1 MKQSHPNISLQR
13 LCLLFG
19 VTRQAYYEAQLH
31 ENKTSIAHMIVLTL
45 VKELR
50 SNMPMLGTRKL
61 LFLLTPELKKHG
73 IKMGRDQLFDLLRF
87 HGLLMR
93 RRRRGIKT
101 TNSHHWLKK
110 YPNLTVDL
118 LPTAAEQLWVSDITY
133 IRTKQGSSYL
143 SLITDAYSRKI
154 MGYALHQTLE
164 ATGCMEALN
173 MAISQRQS
181 ATPAASSLIHHSD
194 RGVQYCCAEYIEL
207 LVKENISIS
216 MTQNGTPYENAL
228 AERINGILKHEFCC
242 DQIYGSHQEAQRSID
257 KTINVYNQNWPHG
270 SLDYFTP
277 EQAHEKQGAIQKRW
291 RKYRKFT
298 AKQTDILEVEA

>member
-1 MKQSHPNISLQR
+1 
-13 LCLLFG
+13 
-19 VTRQAYYEAQLH
+19 
-31 ENKTSIAHMIVLTL
+31 MIVLTL

-50 SNMPMLGTRKL
+50 STMPMLGTRKL
-61 LFLLTPELKKHG
+61 LFLLLPELKKHG
-73 IKMGRDQLFDLLRF
+73 IKLGRDQLFELLRF

-93 RRRRGIKT
+93 RRRRSVKT

-118 LPTAAEQLWVSDITY
+118 LPTAAGQLWVSDITY
-133 IRTKQGSSYL
+133 IRTRQGFSYL

-164 ATGCMEALN
+164 ATGCMEALS

-181 ATPAASSLIHHSD
+181 TTSSASSLIHHSD

-207 LVKENISIS
+207 LMKENISIS
-216 MTQNGTPYENAL
+216 MTQNGSPYDNAL

-242 DQIYGSHQEAQRSID
+242 EQIYGSHPEARSSIY
-257 KTINVYNQNWPHG
+257 KTIDVYNQKWPHG
-270 SLDYFTP
+270 SLDYLSP
-277 EQAHEKQGAIQKRW
+277 EQAHEKQGTIKKRW
-291 RKYRKFT
+291 KRYKKPG
-298 AKQTDILEVEA
+298 AKQSVSEEVEG

>member
-1 MKQSHPNISLQR
+1 MKQSHPAISLQR

-50 SNMPMLGTRKL
+50 STMPMLGARKL

-93 RRRRGIKT
+93 RRRRSVKT

-110 YPNLTVDL
+110 YPNLTVDPI
-118 LPTAAEQLWVSDITY
+118 PTAAEQLWVSDITY
-133 IRTKQGSSYL
+133 IRTKQGFSYL

-164 ATGCMEALN
+164 ATGCMEALS

-181 ATPAASSLIHHSD
+181 TTSSASSLIHHSD

-207 LVKENISIS
+207 LMKENISIS
-216 MTQNGTPYENAL
+216 MTQNGSPYDNAL

-242 DQIYGSHQEAQRSID
+242 EQIYGSHQEAQVAIY
-257 KTINVYNQNWPHG
+257 KTINVYNQKWPHG
-270 SLDYFTP
+270 SLDYLSP
-277 EQAHEKQGAIQKRW
+277 EQAHEKQGTIRKRW
-291 RKYRKFT
+291 KRYKKSGT
-298 AKQTDILEVEA
+298 KQSDSKEVEA

>member
-1 MKQSHPNISLQR
+1 MRQSHPTVSLQR

-50 SNMPMLGTRKL
+50 SAMPMLGTRKL
-61 LFLLTPELKKHG
+61 LFLLTPELTKHG

-93 RRRRGIKT
+93 RRRRGINT
-101 TNSHHWLKK
+101 TNSQHWLKK
-110 YPNLTVDL
+110 YPNLTAAL

-133 IRTKQGSSYL
+133 IRTKQGFSYL

-154 MGYALHQTLE
+154 MGHALHETLE

-173 MAISQRQS
+173 MAIGKRQS
-181 ATPAASSLIHHSD
+181 TTPAASSLIHHSD

-216 MTQNGTPYENAL
+216 MTQNGSPYENAL

-242 DQIYGSHQEAQRSID
+242 DRIYDSHQEAQRSIN
-257 KTINVYNQNWPHG
+257 KVIEVYNRKWPHG
-270 SLDYFTP
+270 SLDYSTP
-277 EQAHEKQGAIQKRW
+277 EQAHEKEGTIRKRW
-291 RKYRKFT
+291 KKYKKPKAT
-298 AKQTDILEVEA
+298 PASTLEVEE